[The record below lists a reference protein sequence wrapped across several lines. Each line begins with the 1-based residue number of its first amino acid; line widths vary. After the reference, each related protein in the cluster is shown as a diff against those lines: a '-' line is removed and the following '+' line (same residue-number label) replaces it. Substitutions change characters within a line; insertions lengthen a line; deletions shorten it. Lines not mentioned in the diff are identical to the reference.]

1 MDNQEQGRDG
11 QPLADHVLLRPD
23 VDPFPPQRTSL
34 VNGLNNL
41 TSTVDGLSNRLDVL
55 TDQVSSIHKQV
66 SFEHDSRT
74 VEIDLDPNSIRS
86 HLRDLVHNWNS
97 RKTQLY
103 FESESLLK
111 ILESMIIDNYSGR
124 ALSHVL
130 GRASEVLAAS

>member
-23 VDPFPPQRTSL
+23 VDPFPPQRNSL

-66 SFEHDSRT
+66 SFEHDS
-74 VEIDLDPNSIRS
+74 
-86 HLRDLVHNWNS
+86 
-97 RKTQLY
+97 
-103 FESESLLK
+103 
-111 ILESMIIDNYSGR
+111 
-124 ALSHVL
+124 
-130 GRASEVLAAS
+130 